1 MQHSDEF
8 VRFYAASRCQVFAFD
23 PTVTYYKERNHT
35 HGKSL
40 HNVTFLNWGLTS
52 TEAGYPYAEASNLGA
67 LYGALSGKLYTLPQI
82 VTMLGHRGRTI
93 TALKLDC
100 EGCEFAAFR
109 DLWCEE
115 RLAVAPIIPIASVV
129 LEAHLMYSE
138 ILPRLG
144 TSADVERIR
153 YLGLWLHD
161 HAYTSFQ
168 YRIHEGSAY
177 GYRGGVRS
185 VPPDL
190 EAAGI
195 APQTCCYLL
204 GFVRED
210 LLRQVP

>member
-1 MQHSDEF
+1 M
-8 VRFYAASRCQVFAFD
+8 
-23 PTVTYYKERNHT
+23 
-35 HGKSL
+35 
-40 HNVTFLNWGLTS
+40 
-52 TEAGYPYAEASNLGA
+52 GA

-109 DLWCEE
+109 DLWCQE
-115 RLAVAPIIPIASVV
+115 RLQAAKRGSVQATPASSDAYASPPPALPMAPVAIIPIASVV
-129 LEAHLMYSE
+129 LEAHLMYSQ

-168 YRIHEGSAY
+168 YHTHKGSAH

-195 APQTCCYLL
+195 APETCCYLM
-204 GFVRED
+204 GIVRED
-210 LLRQVP
+210 LVWEEATEPSRRDLH